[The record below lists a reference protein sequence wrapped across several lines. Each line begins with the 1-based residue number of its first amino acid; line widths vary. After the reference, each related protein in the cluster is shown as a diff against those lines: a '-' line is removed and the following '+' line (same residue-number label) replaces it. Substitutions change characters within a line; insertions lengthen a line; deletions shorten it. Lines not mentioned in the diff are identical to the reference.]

1 MSPVILRTAV
11 RVVIPLLALLSVFL
25 LLRGHDEP
33 GGGFVGGLLLAS
45 ALALHALAFGVR
57 RSRALLPLDPKTLTS
72 TGLVLALLSG
82 GAGLLARE
90 PFLTGLWLREP
101 VPGLGKLSTVLA
113 FDVGVFLVVVGTTL
127 LILFELEE
135 EDS

>member
-1 MSPVILRTAV
+1 MSPIILRTAV
-11 RVVIPLLALLSVFL
+11 RVVIPLLVLMSFFL

-57 RSRALLPLDPKTLTS
+57 ASRALLPADPRTIAAS
-72 TGLVLALLSG
+72 GLVLSIV
-82 GAGLLARE
+82 AGLAGPLAGE
-90 PFLTGLWLREP
+90 PFLTGLWLKQP
-101 VPGLGKLSTVLA
+101 LPGIGKLSTVLL
-113 FDVGVFLVVVGTTL
+113 FDIGVFLVVVGTTL
-127 LILFELEE
+127 LILFALEE

>member
-57 RSRALLPLDPKTLTS
+57 RSRALLPLDPKTLTA

-82 GAGLLARE
+82 VAGLLARE
-90 PFLTGLWLREP
+90 PFLTGLWLTEP